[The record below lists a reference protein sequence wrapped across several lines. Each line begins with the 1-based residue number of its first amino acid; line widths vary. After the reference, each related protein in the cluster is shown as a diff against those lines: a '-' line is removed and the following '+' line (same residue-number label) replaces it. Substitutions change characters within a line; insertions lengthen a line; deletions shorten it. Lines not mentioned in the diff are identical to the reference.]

1 MSSALQKTTKKGL
14 LPESLWK
21 AADLAVNILYPR
33 RCPVCD
39 RPVRPMGALIC
50 PECEGVPRRVG
61 TERCLRCG
69 RKVPAHM
76 EYCRGCRERRHY
88 FARGCSAFS
97 YAGIR
102 TSLYRFKYMGR
113 QEYAAWYGQEMTKAL
128 AQRVRKG
135 GFPRPDLIVPVPL
148 SDKRM
153 RKRGYN
159 QAALLAREVS
169 KRCHV
174 PCLEGALLRVRDT
187 KPLKTEGVLERQ
199 ENLKR
204 SFLVYGND
212 VKLKS
217 IMLIDDIYTTGAT
230 VDACARALLS
240 AGAVSVTFLTL
251 ASGDETKC

>member
-1 MSSALQKTTKKGL
+1 MSFALRKSKGRASFIKGL
-14 LPESLWK
+14 EKMGS
-21 AADLAVNILYPR
+21 LAVDILYPR

-50 PECEGVPRRVG
+50 PECAGVPSG
-61 TERCLRCG
+61 IGENRCLRCG
-69 RKVPAHM
+69 RKVPWHM
-76 EYCRGCRERRHY
+76 ALCTLCRERRHY
-88 FARGCSAFS
+88 FSCGCSAFS

-102 TSLYRFKYMGR
+102 DSLYRFKYMGR
-113 QEYAAWYGQEMTKAL
+113 QEYAAWYGQEMTRAL
-128 AQRVRKG
+128 ADRVRKG
-135 GFPRPDLIVPVPL
+135 GFPKPDLIVPVPL
-148 SDKRM
+148 SDRRM

-169 KRCHV
+169 KRCAV

-187 KPLKTEGVLERQ
+187 RPLKNEGVLERQ

-230 VDACARALLS
+230 VDACAKALLS
-240 AGAVSVTFLTL
+240 AGAVNVTFLTL

>member
-1 MSSALQKTTKKGL
+1 MSSALQKTNKRSL
-14 LPESLWK
+14 LPESLKK

-50 PECEGVPRRVG
+50 PECAGVPSG
-61 TERCLRCG
+61 IGENRCLRCG
-69 RKVPAHM
+69 RKVPWHTAL
-76 EYCRGCRERRHY
+76 CTLCREKRHY
-88 FARGCSAFS
+88 FSYGCSAFS

-102 TSLYRFKYMGR
+102 DSLYRFKYMGR
-113 QEYAAWYGQEMTKAL
+113 QEYAAWYGQEMTRAL
-128 AQRVRKG
+128 AARVRKG

-148 SDKRM
+148 SDRRM

-169 KRCHV
+169 KRCAV

-187 KPLKTEGVLERQ
+187 RPLKNEGVLERQ

-230 VDACARALLS
+230 VDACAKALLS
-240 AGAVSVTFLTL
+240 AGAVNVTFLTL

>member
-1 MSSALQKTTKKGL
+1 MSSALQKTNKRSL

-61 TERCLRCG
+61 EERCLRCG

-135 GFPRPDLIVPVPL
+135 GFPRPDL
-148 SDKRM
+148 S
-153 RKRGYN
+153 
-159 QAALLAREVS
+159 
-169 KRCHV
+169 
-174 PCLEGALLRVRDT
+174 GASF
-187 KPLKTEGVLERQ
+187 RQ
-199 ENLKR
+199 KNAEKGL
-204 SFLVYGND
+204 
-212 VKLKS
+212 
-217 IMLIDDIYTTGAT
+217 
-230 VDACARALLS
+230 
-240 AGAVSVTFLTL
+240 
-251 ASGDETKC
+251 

>member
-1 MSSALQKTTKKGL
+1 MSFALRKTKGRTAFSGRL
-14 LPESLWK
+14 EK
-21 AADLAVNILYPR
+21 AWDLAVDILYPR

-39 RPVRPMGALIC
+39 RPVRPMGALVC
-50 PECEGVPRRVG
+50 SECGRIPAGVG
-61 TERCLRCG
+61 ENTCLKCG
-69 RKVPAHM
+69 RKVPYHM
-76 EYCRGCRERRHY
+76 QYCRGCRERRH
-88 FARGCSAFS
+88 FFSCGCSAFS

-102 TSLYRFKYMGR
+102 ESLYRFKYMGR
-113 QEYAAWYGQEMTKAL
+113 QEYAAWYGQEMTRAL
-128 AQRVRKG
+128 SARVRKG

-148 SDKRM
+148 SDRRM

-169 KRCHV
+169 ERCGI
-174 PCLEGALLRVRDT
+174 PCLEGALRRVRDT
-187 KPLKTEGVLERQ
+187 RPLKTEGVLERQ

-230 VDACARALLS
+230 VDACAKALLS
-240 AGAVSVTFLTL
+240 AGAVNVTFLTL